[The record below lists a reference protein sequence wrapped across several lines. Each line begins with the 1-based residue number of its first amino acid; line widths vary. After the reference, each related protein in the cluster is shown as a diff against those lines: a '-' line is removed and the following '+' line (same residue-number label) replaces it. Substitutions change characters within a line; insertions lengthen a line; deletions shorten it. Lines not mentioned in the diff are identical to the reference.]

1 LVARRAKQDP
11 PAQGGWNI
19 FCTTWGGLAVSN
31 PGSSYP
37 LRGNGKQGWF
47 GWPTDDK
54 IEALR
59 QSWFDAADVA
69 AQKDI
74 CKQIQ
79 LEAFQSVPFIPVG
92 GWYYPW
98 AIRKDLAD
106 FVQCAAVLFW
116 GVRRA

>member
-1 LVARRAKQDP
+1 
-11 PAQGGWNI
+11 
-19 FCTTWGGLAVSN
+19 
-31 PGSSYP
+31 